1 MSQRISK
8 RAKTVDNHPDLQKNV
23 LRTTGASKTGK
34 EERLGTTE
42 GGADESL
49 GDRIARLRRGKGWN
63 QTELADRVGTR
74 PNQISKYERGTYL
87 PRPDLLPRLS
97 DTLGVS
103 LDYLMTGRSAGE
115 PRRDFRLR
123 ERVEALET
131 LPDIQRSN
139 LVSFLD
145 ALLAAH
151 QLLRRYQDLL
161 RQHGGE
167 AQPARPARETARET
181 ASQPRRKRR

>member
-1 MSQRISK
+1 M
-8 RAKTVDNHPDLQKNV
+8 
-23 LRTTGASKTGK
+23 
-34 EERLGTTE
+34 GTTD
-42 GGADESL
+42 GGTAESL
-49 GDRIARLRRGKGWN
+49 GDRIARLRRAKDWN
-63 QTELADRVGTR
+63 QKELADRIGAKPT
-74 PNQISKYERGTYL
+74 QISKYERGTYL

-97 DTLGVS
+97 DALGVS
-103 LDYLMTGRSAGE
+103 LDYLMTGRSGGE

-131 LPDIQRSN
+131 LPEIQRSN

-161 RQHGGE
+161 LQHGGGG
-167 AQPARPARETARET
+167 AQPARPARET